1 MCAIS
6 GCLFSTLH
14 QPTAKRINSDISDE
28 HILEKLTYCLSD
40 FKSWVPHR
48 PSLVLRPRPRL
59 GTLTLGQRH
68 GPPPDN
74 NKQTTGHV
82 VDSCASLQNHARRL
96 GKENVGLGS

>member
-74 NKQTTGHV
+74 NKQRDMSSTAVPVSRTMPEG
-82 VDSCASLQNHARRL
+82 
-96 GKENVGLGS
+96 